1 MDKPVFVSARQRAI
15 NDTLFRIGQGV
26 SQRRLLERLT
36 QDSLAAK
43 AGISRRTLA
52 RIESG
57 DPGTRLESLVAVA
70 GVLGIQGSL
79 AEATDP
85 AFDPATS
92 ATALANIPR
101 RGRL

>member
-1 MDKPVFVSARQRAI
+1 MTTTAFVSARQRAI

-26 SQRRLLERLT
+26 AQRRLLERLT
-36 QDSLAAK
+36 QSSLAAK

-52 RIESG
+52 RIEAG

-79 AEATDP
+79 VEAVDP
-85 AFDPATS
+85 AFDPMTS
-92 ATALANIPR
+92 AIGLANIPQ